1 MAVALCFISNEQIVK
16 TMKFSKT
23 FIAALAMAASICA
36 AAQEIAIGVQPM
48 SNQLPVLAAD
58 ETSSPEISFS
68 FDQGKGNYGIW
79 GTSKTDTYDAAIRIT
94 DPGLVGAKITKI
106 IVPVNAPNVA
116 DVSVWLSSELQ
127 LQSVDGVKRNIPD
140 AFADTLADPVQGWH
154 EIVLDEP

>member
-1 MAVALCFISNEQIVK
+1 
-16 TMKFSKT
+16 MKFSKT
-23 FIAALAMAASICA
+23 FIAALAMAASISA
-36 AAQEIAIGVQPM
+36 TAQEIAIGVQPM

-116 DVSVWLSSELQ
+116 DVSVWLSDRK
-127 LQSVDGVKRNIPD
+127 SVV
-140 AFADTLADPVQGWH
+140 
-154 EIVLDEP
+154 